1 MIKKLK
7 ALAEEYADLQMKI
20 QEPEVLTDPKKI
32 ATIGRR
38 LSQLEPGL
46 ELLREYEGCK
56 KAIDFVEEAKG
67 DPELLEM
74 AQEEAETAKARI
86 DVLNEEIQLFLLPK
100 DPNDMRPVI
109 LEVRAGTGGEEAAL
123 FAAELLR
130 MYLRY
135 AEENGWSTELL
146 SKADADAGGI
156 KEAVCRIASSKSSDI
171 GVYGELK
178 FESGV
183 HRVQRIPEGVYT
195 LQLHLLQYCQKQR
208 KLMLN

>member
-183 HRVQRIPEGVYT
+183 HRVQRIPERACTHFSCICCNTARSRGS
-195 LQLHLLQYCQKQR
+195 
-208 KLMLN
+208 